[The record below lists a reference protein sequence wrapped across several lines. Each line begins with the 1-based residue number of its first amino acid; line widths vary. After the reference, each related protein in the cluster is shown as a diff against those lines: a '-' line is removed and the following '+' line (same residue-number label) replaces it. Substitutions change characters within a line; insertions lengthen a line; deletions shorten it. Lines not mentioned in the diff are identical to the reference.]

1 MFGTCSSFNYCSVC
15 YVWVYQ
21 ILLNRMQNQTFVEP
35 NVNHFN
41 NWSLEHCLLC
51 PRDDPE
57 VTYGPN
63 HKLHASVYNWSSS
76 SPFERRSSSGW
87 GDWKQRSSKQEGML
101 NPFQVTIAPHPQHV
115 HLIIFRC
122 IFGNSSL
129 KCVCYFEGDQTIYF
143 DSYLWRF
150 FPILLQYFKHIQIPS
165 QEGRNSG
172 LWVYKCS
179 ESVDE
184 KGGGCLR
191 IGAPLSCQIS
201 WLYRVH
207 NAFCTTCSSSVRI
220 ACESF
225 YLKSWTGLS
234 VSVLKRHDSTL

>member
-1 MFGTCSSFNYCSVC
+1 MFGTRSSFNYCSVC

-21 ILLNRMQNQTFVEP
+21 ILLNRMQNQTFVEL

-41 NWSLEHCLLC
+41 NWSLEHCLLW

-172 LWVYKCS
+172 CTSALSLWMKKAEGVWELGHLYL
-179 ESVDE
+179 VRFLDYI
-184 KGGGCLR
+184 GCITLA
-191 IGAPLSCQIS
+191 APLAVVQ
-201 WLYRVH
+201 L
-207 NAFCTTCSSSVRI
+207 
-220 ACESF
+220 
-225 YLKSWTGLS
+225 GLL
-234 VSVLKRHDSTL
+234 VSLSILSPELDYQ